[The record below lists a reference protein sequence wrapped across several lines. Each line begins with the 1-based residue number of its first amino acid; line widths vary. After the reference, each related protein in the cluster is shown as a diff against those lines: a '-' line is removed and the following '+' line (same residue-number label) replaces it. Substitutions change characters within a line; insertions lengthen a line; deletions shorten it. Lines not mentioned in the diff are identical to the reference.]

1 MAYVFRD
8 MPTDIT
14 NYIDELVTEIYLSEN
29 LKRVAKQISHDCV
42 CELQN
47 KLKIRTKILHK
58 NIIDSWMD
66 GFTVFGNI
74 HDEYEASIETWNNHV
89 YKNSHLTHLLGDNDP
104 MLFPTCP

>member
-42 CELQN
+42 
-47 KLKIRTKILHK
+47 
-58 NIIDSWMD
+58 
-66 GFTVFGNI
+66 
-74 HDEYEASIETWNNHV
+74 
-89 YKNSHLTHLLGDNDP
+89 
-104 MLFPTCP
+104 